1 MSGLLFT
8 WQSDKERSEGDDPR
22 AGRRDSHWSVESAV
36 KCSEREEREGREDT
50 RREGGR
56 AARPTILRLRHS
68 RELVGTSLRMA
79 AHC

>member
-1 MSGLLFT
+1 M
-8 WQSDKERSEGDDPR
+8 
-22 AGRRDSHWSVESAV
+22 ESAV